1 MRMARR
7 RLEPKDVSMQMTSMI
22 DIVFLLNIFFMLVN
36 DMTTLQ
42 VESLTLPIAY
52 KATEDKNPPKGRI
65 VVNVL
70 PSGDVRIN
78 AVSYKR
84 EALEAFLARQAVAH
98 PDADGLSTLSLKI
111 RADADVQYKYVQEV
125 MMACMKARIWRV
137 SFGVIPEDAGRTF
150 APRPE

>member
-1 MRMARR
+1 MRMSRQN
-7 RLEPKDVSMQMTSMI
+7 LEPKDCWMQMTSMI

-52 KATEDKNPPKGRI
+52 QATEDKNPPKGRI

-70 PSGDVRIN
+70 SDGMVRISM
-78 AVSYKR
+78 VPYKR
-84 EALEAFLARQAVAH
+84 EALEAFLAREAVKRQ
-98 PDADGLSTLSLKI
+98 DADGLSALSLKI

-137 SFGVIPEDAGRTF
+137 SFGVSPEDAGRTV
-150 APRPE
+150 APRKD

>member
-1 MRMARR
+1 MRMSRKKV
-7 RLEPKDVSMQMTSMI
+7 EPKDVTLQMTSMI
-22 DIVFLLNIFFMLVN
+22 DVVFLLVIFFMLVN
-36 DMTTLQ
+36 DMSKLE

-52 KATEDKNPPKGRI
+52 QATEDKNPPKGRI

-84 EALEAFLARQAVAH
+84 EALEAFLAREAVKRQ
-98 PDADGLSTLSLKI
+98 DADGLSALSLKI

-137 SFGVIPEDAGRTF
+137 SFGVSPEDAGRTV
-150 APRPE
+150 APRKD